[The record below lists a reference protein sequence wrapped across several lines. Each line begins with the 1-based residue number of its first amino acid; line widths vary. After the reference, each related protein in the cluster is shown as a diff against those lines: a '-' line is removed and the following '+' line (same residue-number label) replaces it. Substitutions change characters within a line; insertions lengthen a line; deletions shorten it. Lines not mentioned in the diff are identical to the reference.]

1 MSEQSNTQY
10 GLTVKE
16 ATSRVYPFI
25 EGMNLVM
32 KILDQLNMKGVST
45 VEDLEAI
52 LGKSDCAY
60 CHEDQPL
67 MKEMLK
73 WCKDEDIDTA
83 EDFTSKI
90 EEMGNELDEYR
101 TNVQSE
107 VSDIASAIDNI
118 EGL

>member
-32 KILDQLNMKGVST
+32 KILDHLNMNGVAT
-45 VEDLEAI
+45 IEDLEARLAFTNNAD
-52 LGKSDCAY
+52 LG
-60 CHEDQPL
+60 L
-67 MKEMLK
+67 LREMLK

>member
-32 KILDQLNMKGVST
+32 KILDQLNMNGVAT
-45 VEDLEAI
+45 LEDLEARI
-52 LGKSDCAY
+52 AITHYEGWDKDL
-60 CHEDQPL
+60 
-67 MKEMLK
+67 LK
-73 WCKDEDIDTA
+73 AFEQWCKDEDIDTA
-83 EDFTSKI
+83 DEFTSKI

-101 TNVQSE
+101 SNVQSE
-107 VSDIASAIDNI
+107 LENISSAIDTI

>member
-32 KILDQLNMKGVST
+32 KILDHLNMNGVAT
-45 VEDLEAI
+45 IEDLEARLAFTNNAD
-52 LGKSDCAY
+52 LG
-60 CHEDQPL
+60 L
-67 MKEMLK
+67 LREMLK

-83 EDFTSKI
+83 DEFTSKI

-101 TNVQSE
+101 SNVQSE
-107 VSDIASAIDNI
+107 LNDIASAIDNI

>member
-32 KILDQLNMKGVST
+32 KILDHLNMNGVAT
-45 VEDLEAI
+45 IEDLEARLASTSERPDLI
-52 LGKSDCAY
+52 VDKALLNAFDS
-60 CHEDQPL
+60 
-67 MKEMLK
+67 
-73 WCKDEDIDTA
+73 WCKGEGIDDA
-83 EDFTSKI
+83 ESFTSKV
-90 EEMGNELDEYR
+90 DEWDSLEGYR
-101 TNVQSE
+101 ENVQSE
-107 VSDIASAIDNI
+107 LETIASAIDNI

>member
-1 MSEQSNTQY
+1 MTDELEMQKNLITLMDTLIAH
-10 GLTVKE
+10 G
-16 ATSRVYPFI
+16 I
-25 EGMNLVM
+25 EDN
-32 KILDQLNMKGVST
+32 DA
-45 VEDLEAI
+45 LEARLASTNDHDAD
-52 LGKSDCAY
+52 LG
-60 CHEDQPL
+60 L
-67 MKEMLK
+67 MREMLK

-83 EDFTSKI
+83 DEFTSKI

>member
-32 KILDQLNMKGVST
+32 KILDQLNMNGVAT
-45 VEDLEAI
+45 VEDLEARLASTNDHDAD
-52 LGKSDCAY
+52 LG
-60 CHEDQPL
+60 L
-67 MKEMLK
+67 MREMLK

-101 TNVQSE
+101 SNVQSE
-107 VSDIASAIDNI
+107 LETIATAIDTI

>member
-32 KILDQLNMKGVST
+32 KILDQLNMKGIST

-52 LGKSDCAY
+52 LGKIEDNDQ
-60 CHEDQPL
+60 DQPL
-67 MKEMLK
+67 MREILK

-90 EEMGNELDEYR
+90 EEMGSELDEYKS
-101 TNVQSE
+101 NVQSE
-107 VSDIASAIDNI
+107 LNEIASAIDTI